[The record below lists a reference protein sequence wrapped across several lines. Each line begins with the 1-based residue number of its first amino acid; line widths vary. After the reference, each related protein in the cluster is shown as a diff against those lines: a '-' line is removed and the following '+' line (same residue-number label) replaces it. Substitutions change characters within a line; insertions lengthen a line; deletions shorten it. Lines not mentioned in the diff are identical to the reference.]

1 MSDNSTTLQKT
12 PKTSKNL
19 IETIA
24 GEEKFSTFSRIM
36 GSSHANEIFRT
47 DRDFTV
53 LAPTNAAF
61 DKVPEA
67 QMNKLLNQENQLDL
81 KALLSYHV
89 LPGKKW
95 AANMA
100 SSKSSTTVTGEQV
113 SVTDEG
119 GIKINGAALQDR
131 NIEASNGVIHAIDT
145 VLTRPSP
152 VNAPVL

>member
-1 MSDNSTTLQKT
+1 MSDNTTTIQKT
-12 PKTSKNL
+12 PRTKNL

-24 GEEKFSTFSRIM
+24 GDEKFSTFSRIM

-67 QMNKLLNQENQLDL
+67 QMNKLLNQENQVDL

-100 SSKSSTTVTGEQV
+100 SARTSTTVTGEQV

-119 GIKINGAALQDR
+119 GIKINGASLQDR
-131 NIEASNGVIHAIDT
+131 NIEASNGVVHAIDT